1 MILNYCVVCE
11 LIVLEVEL
19 KPLARLAGHKDHTLS
34 VGLLRLLEVHDVFLL
49 VLAEIY
55 LVLLLLELL
64 LLWCILTVGLAHD
77 N

>member
-1 MILNYCVVCE
+1 MCE

-19 KPLARLAGHKDHTLS
+19 KPLARLAGHKDDALS

>member
-1 MILNYCVVCE
+1 VCE

-19 KPLARLAGHKDHTLS
+19 KPLARLAGHKDDTLS
-34 VGLLRLLEVHDVFLL
+34 VGFLGLLEVHDVFLL